1 MKPINF
7 PIFLIEYN
15 QSKTTGWAN
24 SYVNAENFKF
34 LFLNKNQ
41 EVNIEEIKE
50 KCNSY
55 DDVFNLIAR
64 EFEVSSHFLKD
75 KLKEIHENIQ
85 SNLDKVNHMK
95 SKIEGTEDFLDELNI
110 GLDSNT
116 INGIAQGINE
126 SKDSYNNS
134 FQSVGEEEDPLRQN
148 NLENSLPA
156 HLNNNALWSVSSN
169 PSESSPLKTKF
180 TPSNTSI
187 KKAKHRYHASVSN
200 PNVQKEFW
208 KNAFYEA
215 ERKNLELCL
224 LEKYA
229 FSHRRLLENIIK
241 AIEILFKYHPYLF
254 STVDYINDTTKEKTL
269 KDGPSVT
276 IKDENSEI
284 NTKRVTKTK
293 FINRVEQNIWKELWL
308 PKSMINICLLK
319 LSKLYDEIRQSEK
332 FYLET
337 REKYIHST
345 TTSVDDEASATNH
358 FNDFYQHTDFN
369 SSQSSLQGL
378 LNKKKNKKDSGGDDD
393 LPKAT
398 QQENS
403 KKPKVDNKSFVR
415 KSIKYWIHPDYV
427 TEVKAIIL
435 RHLPI
440 YVFGDNHD
448 LDHPKNPL
456 ISSVYYDNHDLEL
469 YHHRLHK
476 SHLAIAFRYRWYGEL
491 KWNHQMLESE
501 YQANQAI
508 NKSEVFAERKTHK
521 EDWTGDNSVKER
533 FSIDPSKINDFN
545 RGKYKIDATDNI
557 NNIRPLKRKAS
568 KMNNKGE
575 KQSEE
580 EYYKEQEKLLA
591 KVALAQEIQTTII
604 ERQLRPTMRTIY
616 NRTAFQL
623 PDDQRVRVS
632 LDTELTFVRED
643 LKAKKGEWKRD
654 DVGMNWPYRHLK
666 NTEKYLFPYAVLE
679 VKLQTQF
686 GQEPPQ
692 WINELT
698 TSYLVEPVPKF
709 SKFMHGCAM
718 LIPEKV
724 KINPYWFYR
733 MYEADFN
740 LRSPL
745 NVATLRETSMCPVKM
760 PWNMSTVITNF
771 DIISPTLRRSITSR
785 KNRITRPTR
794 REPKLSLANERLFL
808 KYFKLGILVCN
819 VSTVIYYFGN
829 PVFGVSYTFAG
840 LIFIAFGYYIYQ
852 WREKRIQQNPNR
864 LPLDSMPSLY
874 VIASVLA
881 TLFIFNLINIYTGR
895 FGNSYP
901 AKLYHLQNTNVI
913 NHRN

>member
-1 MKPINF
+1 METN
-7 PIFLIEYN
+7 E
-15 QSKTTGWAN
+15 
-24 SYVNAENFKF
+24 
-34 LFLNKNQ
+34 
-41 EVNIEEIKE
+41 
-50 KCNSY
+50 
-55 DDVFNLIAR
+55 
-64 EFEVSSHFLKD
+64 KD
-75 KLKEIHENIQ
+75 K
-85 SNLDKVNHMK
+85 
-95 SKIEGTEDFLDELNI
+95 
-110 GLDSNT
+110 DS
-116 INGIAQGINE
+116 
-126 SKDSYNNS
+126 S
-134 FQSVGEEEDPLRQN
+134 SVG
-148 NLENSLPA
+148 S
-156 HLNNNALWSVSSN
+156 
-169 PSESSPLKTKF
+169 
-180 TPSNTSI
+180 TSD
-187 KKAKHRYHASVSN
+187 R
-200 PNVQKEFW
+200 F
-208 KNAFYEA
+208 
-215 ERKNLELCL
+215 
-224 LEKYA
+224 
-229 FSHRRLLENIIK
+229 
-241 AIEILFKYHPYLF
+241 
-254 STVDYINDTTKEKTL
+254 D
-269 KDGPSVT
+269 
-276 IKDENSEI
+276 
-284 NTKRVTKTK
+284 
-293 FINRVEQNIWKELWL
+293 
-308 PKSMINICLLK
+308 
-319 LSKLYDEIRQSEK
+319 
-332 FYLET
+332 
-337 REKYIHST
+337 
-345 TTSVDDEASATNH
+345 
-358 FNDFYQHTDFN
+358 DFYQHTDFN
-369 SSQSSLQGL
+369 SSLSSLQGL
-378 LNKKKNKKDSGGDDD
+378 LEKDKRKGSEDSNDISNADGQG
-393 LPKAT
+393 
-398 QQENS
+398 ES

-456 ISSVYYDNHDLEL
+456 ISSVYYDNYDLEL

-491 KWNHQMLESE
+491 KWNHQMPESE

-533 FSIDPSKINDFN
+533 FSIDPSKINEYN
-545 RGKYKIDATDNI
+545 RGKYKIDASDHVSNQ
-557 NNIRPLKRKAS
+557 RPLRRKLS
-568 KMNNKGE
+568 MRNNGSNDKPKNE
-575 KQSEE
+575 DD
-580 EYYKEQEKLLA
+580 YYKEQEKLMA

-643 LKAKKGEWKRD
+643 LKVKKGEWKRD
-654 DVGMNWPYRHLK
+654 DVGMHWPYRHLK
-666 NTEKYLFPYAVLE
+666 DNEKYLFPYAVLE

-733 MYEADFN
+733 MYESEFD

-785 KNRITRPTR
+785 SNRITRPTR

-829 PVFGVSYTFAG
+829 PVFGISYTFGG
-840 LIFIAFGYYIYQ
+840 LIFIAFGYYVYQ
-852 WREKRIQQNPNR
+852 WRERRIQQNPNG

-874 VIASVLA
+874 VIVSVLVI
-881 TLFIFNLINIYTGR
+881 LFIFNLINIYTGR
-895 FGNSYP
+895 YSTSNP
-901 AKLYHLQNTNVI
+901 ARLHHLQNNNVI
-913 NHRN
+913 THRN